1 METLISEQPEIIPI
15 CAALRLKKYD
25 GNYSPALSWYQDET
39 ALLMINGNPS
49 PYGLPEIQT
58 MYSYQSKISELYFI
72 EQQID
77 GTFTPVGD
85 VSFSPED
92 ITIMI
97 APDKQHQG
105 IGTAVIQALIRR
117 ARSLHYPVLHV
128 QEIYDFNTASQK
140 LFTRLGFV
148 RKKKTALGHGYL
160 LRLDL

>member
-1 METLISEQPEIIPI
+1 MENHILEQPEIVPI
-15 CAALRLKKYD
+15 TPTLQLKKWD
-25 GNYSPALSWYQDET
+25 GNCKLALSWYQDET
-39 ALLMINGNPS
+39 ALLMINGNPT
-49 PYGLPEIQT
+49 PYGLPEIQA
-58 MYSYQSKISELYFI
+58 MYSYQSKVSELYFI

-77 GTFTPVGD
+77 GAFTPVGD

-105 IGTAVIQALIRR
+105 IGTAVIQALIQR

-140 LFTRLGFV
+140 LFTSLGFI
-148 RKKKTALGHGYL
+148 REKKTALGHSYL
-160 LRLDL
+160 LQLN